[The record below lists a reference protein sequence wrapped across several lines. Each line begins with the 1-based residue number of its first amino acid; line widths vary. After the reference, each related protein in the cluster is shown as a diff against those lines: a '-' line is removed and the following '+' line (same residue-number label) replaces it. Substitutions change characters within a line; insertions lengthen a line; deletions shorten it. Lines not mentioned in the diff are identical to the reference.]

1 MLHTQQGLRTTFP
14 FLKQNIL
21 FSKTHFFPSAIF
33 EWNKLDPSLRN
44 SESFLKFKKNIIQLL
59 ILCVTVII
67 VKELNLLRDFVLVN
81 PYILYA
87 TVVIYWIHNLFFLH
101 FPLFTNERCTL
112 LTTLNSINCNLLNI
126 TDLVL
131 TQILLFGNLS
141 FNSNKNLRYYSQL
154 LIIYYQLKDYMKT
167 CFKPYFVATDLIQVI
182 NIFFNMT

>member
-21 FSKTHFFPSAIF
+21 FSKTHFLPSAIF

-87 TVVIYWIHNLFFLH
+87 TVVIY
-101 FPLFTNERCTL
+101 
-112 LTTLNSINCNLLNI
+112 
-126 TDLVL
+126 
-131 TQILLFGNLS
+131 
-141 FNSNKNLRYYSQL
+141 
-154 LIIYYQLKDYMKT
+154 
-167 CFKPYFVATDLIQVI
+167 
-182 NIFFNMT
+182 